1 MIGLILITKQESER
15 VRKRYPQA
23 EIVRTRIQKSRR
35 HKYYMPERFGYLR
48 LIQNT
53 NTAAAR
59 ILAENPQIG
68 FSY

>member
-1 MIGLILITKQESER
+1 MILITKQESET
-15 VRKRYPQA
+15 VRKHYPQA
-23 EIVRTRIQKSRR
+23 EIVRTCIQKSKR

-53 NTAAAR
+53 NAEAAR
-59 ILAENPQIG
+59 ILAENRRAS